1 MNSKEFIT
9 ALRLRLG
16 CPIFPS
22 SPSSIRYPCGQIIDV
37 YGDHVLGCGFGPLRI
52 KRHDALCEVIFH
64 NLLIDSPGVLREQH
78 CSFSKGD
85 RPGDV
90 YHLDFVHGKPA
101 FFYVSVRNSFTETFV
116 NNCSFQAGAA
126 AETGEMAKDLR
137 HDANVT
143 ASGGVFYPLVVES
156 FGTWSVHSLEVLKTI
171 ARKTSLSQT
180 LTISRAVCNLHELLS
195 IRLWQYN
202 ARMILDRLHVSKDCF
217 LD

>member
-22 SPSSIRYPCGQIIDV
+22 SPSSIRCPCGQVIDV

-52 KRHDALCEVIFH
+52 KRHDARCEVIFH
-64 NLLIDSPGVLREQH
+64 NLLIDNPGVLREQH

-90 YHLDFVHGKPA
+90 YHPDFVHGNLPFLMLQSGIPLLRLSSITAHFKQEP
-101 FFYVSVRNSFTETFV
+101 
-116 NNCSFQAGAA
+116 A

-195 IRLWQYN
+195 IRLWQ
-202 ARMILDRLHVSKDCF
+202 MLE
-217 LD
+217 